1 MTAHPTRPAAADPPP
16 ATPAPRSAVPSVPP
30 STTPAERPPE
40 RAGTGLLAAALGL
53 CVALV
58 VGLVSAINLAIPAL
72 AADALRPTATELLW
86 VVDGYVVVFAC
97 LLVPA
102 GALADR
108 LGRKGTLLTGLAI
121 FAGGTAVCAVAP
133 GVSVLLAGRMVAG
146 VGAAAVLP
154 TTLALLVGAASP
166 AHRPRQVAI
175 WASMTGIAAVLGNV
189 GGGAAVQAG
198 SWRALFAAAVPL
210 ALLAMAVVA
219 RVAPRLPRRRRPL
232 AVTAGVL
239 FTTGCLALLYA
250 LVSAPEAGWTGVRAV
265 GGFAVAAVALGGWV
279 WRELRGRVALLDPR
293 LFRVPALRAGTLGMA
308 VVFAGMF
315 GLMYVNGQYLQ
326 YAKGYSVLGAG
337 VRLLPMAAAL
347 WLAPRATAPIAR
359 RRGPRAAVGLGLG
372 LLTTGLLGASFAGP
386 TTPYAWY
393 ALCATVVAAGCG
405 TATPPLSDGVLASV
419 PADRAGL
426 GSGLQGVA
434 RELGSAFGIAVVGSV
449 LNARFAAALPAGLRG
464 PGAPSTVVEA
474 RLRTTDPATLH
485 AVMTGFSHAMS
496 AGLRTAAA
504 AVAVAAALVLHWL
517 PRSPRAGDPPAVR

>member
-1 MTAHPTRPAAADPPP
+1 MHAHPTRPATPADPAP
-16 ATPAPRSAVPSVPP
+16 ATAAPP
-30 STTPAERPPE
+30 SGTPAE

-72 AADALRPTATELLW
+72 AADPLAPTATELLW

-108 LGRKGTLLTGLAI
+108 LGRKGTLLVGLAI
-121 FAGGTAVCAVAP
+121 FAGGTAVCAAAP
-133 GVSVLLAGRMVAG
+133 GVAVLLAGRVIAG

-154 TTLALLVGAASP
+154 TTLALLVGAAAP
-166 AHRPRQVAI
+166 GQRPRQVAV
-175 WASMTGIAAVLGNV
+175 WASMTGLAAVLGNV

-198 SWRALFAAAVPL
+198 SWRALFAAVVPL
-210 ALLAMAVVA
+210 ALLALAAVA
-219 RVAPRLPRRRRPL
+219 KVAPRPPRRRRPL
-232 AVTAGVL
+232 AVTAGLL
-239 FTTGCLALLYA
+239 FTVGCLALLYG
-250 LVSAPEAGWTGVRAV
+250 LVSAPESGWTGVRTV
-265 GGFAVAAVALGGWV
+265 GGFAVAAVALAGWV
-279 WRELRGRVALLDPR
+279 GRELRGRAALLDPR
-293 LFRVPALRAGTLGMA
+293 LFRVPALRAGALGMA

-315 GLMYVNGQYLQ
+315 ALMYVNGQYLQ

-347 WLAPRATAPIAR
+347 WLAPRATAPVAR
-359 RRGPRAAVGLGLG
+359 RWGPRVAVGLGLG
-372 LLTTGLLGASFAGP
+372 LLATGLFGASFAGAA
-386 TTPYAWY
+386 TPYAWY

-426 GSGLQGVA
+426 GSGLQSVA
-434 RELGSAFGIAVVGSV
+434 RELGSAFGVAVVGSV

-464 PGAPSTVVEA
+464 PGAPSTVAAA
-474 RLRTTDPATLH
+474 RLRTADPAALH
-485 AVMTGFSHAMS
+485 AVVTGFSQAMS
-496 AGLRTAAA
+496 AGLRTVAA
-504 AVAVAAALVLHWL
+504 AVLVVAVLVLHWL
-517 PRSPRAGDPPAVR
+517 PGRPRSPRAGGRP